1 MMDNVR
7 SKYYI
12 FGRFMS
18 ETGKMPKERDTGVGV
33 LLIYV
38 LKRDDN
44 ELDAEM
50 IMNSL
55 CLHKYKSVHS

>member
-1 MMDNVR
+1 
-7 SKYYI
+7 
-12 FGRFMS
+12 MS